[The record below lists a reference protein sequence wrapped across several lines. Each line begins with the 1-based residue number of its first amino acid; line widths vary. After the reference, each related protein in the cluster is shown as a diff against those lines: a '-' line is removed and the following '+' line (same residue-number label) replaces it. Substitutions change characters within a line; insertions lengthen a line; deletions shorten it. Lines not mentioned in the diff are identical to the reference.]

1 MLGQRLWRRP
11 NIDVNIS
18 CSLGEKG
25 DIYSSEWPDSAEN
38 QWPAT
43 YHYYTDLIFTVLK
56 CQTVQIWL

>member
-1 MLGQRLWRRP
+1 MSNVGPASVTLMSTSRVRW
-11 NIDVNIS
+11 
-18 CSLGEKG
+18 